1 MSSRLSGTSEKRRS
15 ADGMSKTVT
24 AGDLALVAGAQEFE
38 MMARVSIL
46 ILQADAA
53 FDENLGPFKT

>member
-1 MSSRLSGTSEKRRS
+1 VSSRLSGTSEKRRS

-38 MMARVSIL
+38 MMARVNIL

-53 FDENLGPFKT
+53 FDEI